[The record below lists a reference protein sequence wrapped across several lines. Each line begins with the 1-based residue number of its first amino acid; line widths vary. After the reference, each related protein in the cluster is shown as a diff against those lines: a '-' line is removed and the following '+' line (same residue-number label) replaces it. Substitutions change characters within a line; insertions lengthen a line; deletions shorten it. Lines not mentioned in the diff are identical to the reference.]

1 MRISEIFRKRSIRR
15 NLVSTM
21 VIVGLL
27 PLVIGIFLISIGSTK
42 VIRNSIGANFK
53 EIAKETSDKVNII
66 LHREIDELHNLTF
79 SPDIRDAVKKTLQKS
94 SGRGVKDSGGQA
106 KTNLNPQT
114 LEPSN
119 PALDNQASEH
129 LRQFK
134 NHNKEEYI
142 VIYVTDKNGIPVA
155 ASDTENRNKPIFQEG
170 DEEIVKDILSDKSN
184 KVYLSDVYFDEKDG
198 KLLLNIAVPITE
210 GESVTGDIKA
220 VLKIDTLY
228 KVISDVKIDET
239 GHANLVDSDGSI
251 IMCPIFPPRSH
262 SIDKSLMKLITSDE
276 PGWAIA
282 RDDAHGGIDSIIGFA
297 PVKLTYDFDMSF
309 GKKKWFIFVRQHP
322 DETYSPI
329 NRLLLLVLLSGI
341 IMVAVL
347 STLGI
352 YAANKIGKPILLLKE
367 GAELIGKGNFEHR
380 LNIDTGNEIS
390 SLATEFNKM
399 AGRLTGLYSE
409 LSEEKNKLESILL
422 SVWDGIIVADDENK
436 VIILNSAAE
445 EILGVNKKH
454 IIGKSIF
461 PCHGKPERVGELIKQ
476 PDKMPWFTTSTIGKK
491 TVEIVATAIK
501 AGEKIIGSVMVVRD
515 VTVKKKMEK
524 ELKEYSEHL
533 EKMIED
539 GTKEI
544 KETKDYLQSLLE
556 NANDVIYTLNRDGT
570 FTYLNQK
577 IEEWG
582 YKKDELIGQSIFSIL
597 TAQHK
602 GKRFNKSIKDGI
614 KQIYEVEIFNKNG
627 EVRSIVISSSPLR
640 DKNGEIIGLLGIAR
654 DITERKRIQ
663 HQMNRTEKLA
673 AIGQLATGIAHE
685 INNPLGGMQ
694 NCVRTLN
701 TDGDDEDVRQRY
713 LPLLEKGLNRIESV
727 IRNLLDFAKE
737 HQFEFSTH
745 NLDEIITETLKLVD
759 YKIRERNLELKLDL
773 NTNSKKFTL
782 DYNHLQQVFLNV
794 IINAIQAITDS
805 GGILT
810 IKSMEE
816 RDELIV
822 AISDTGI
829 GIPQE
834 NLGRIFD
841 PFFTTKDVG
850 TGTGLGL
857 SVSYGII
864 ERLGG
869 RIEVQSEINRG
880 TTFTITIPKI
890 QTTAV
895 G

>member
-1 MRISEIFRKRSIRR
+1 MSILENFRKKSIRR
-15 NLVSTM
+15 SLVSTM

-27 PLVIGIFLISIGSTK
+27 PLALGIFLISIGSTK
-42 VIRNSIGANFK
+42 VIRNSIGSNFK
-53 EIAKETSDKVNII
+53 EIAKETADKVNII
-66 LHREIDELHNLTF
+66 LSREIDELHNLTL
-79 SPDIRDAVKKTLQKS
+79 SPDIRDSLRKSNHES
-94 SGRGVKDSGGQA
+94 SGQGVKDSTGEE
-106 KTNLNPQT
+106 KTYFNIKT
-114 LEPSN
+114 S
-119 PALDNQASEH
+119 DH
-129 LRQFK
+129 LKEFK

-142 VIYVTDKNGIPVA
+142 IIYVTDKNGIPI
-155 ASDTENRNKPIFQEG
+155 ASSDAEIQNKPIFQES
-170 DEEIVKDILSDKSN
+170 DEDMVKDILSGKS
-184 KVYLSDVYFDEKDG
+184 KRVYLSDVYFDETDG
-198 KLLLNIAVPITE
+198 KPLLNIAVPIAE
-210 GESVTGDIKA
+210 GESITGVIKA
-220 VLKIDTLY
+220 ILKIETLY
-228 KVISDVKIDET
+228 KVISDVQIDET
-239 GHANLVDSDGSI
+239 GHANLVDSEGTI
-251 IMCPIFPPRSH
+251 IMCPIFPPKSH
-262 SIDKSLMKLITSDE
+262 SIEKALMELIRSDSH
-276 PGWAIA
+276 GWAVA
-282 RDDAHGGIDSIIGFA
+282 ADDAHGGRDSIIGFA
-297 PVKLTYDFDMSF
+297 PVKLTYDYDLSF

-341 IMVAVL
+341 IMVAIL

-380 LNIDTGNEIS
+380 LDINTGDEIS

-409 LSEEKNKLESILL
+409 LSEERNRLESILL

-436 VIILNSAAE
+436 VIIVNPAAKK
-445 EILGVNKKH
+445 ILGISENH
-454 IIGKSIF
+454 IVGKSIF
-461 PCHGKPERVGELIKQ
+461 PCHGKPERVGELIKR
-476 PDKMPWFTTSTIGKK
+476 PDKMPWFTTSRIGEKM
-491 TVEIVATAIK
+491 VDIVATSIK
-501 AGEKIIGSVMVVRD
+501 AGERTIGSVMVVRD
-515 VTVKKKMEK
+515 ITAKKKMEK

-533 EKMIED
+533 EKMIEER
-539 GTKEI
+539 TREI
-544 KETKDYLQSLLE
+544 KETKDYLQNLLE
-556 NANDVIYTLNRDGT
+556 NANDVIYTVNRDGI

-577 IEEWG
+577 IEDWG
-582 YKKDELIGQSIFSIL
+582 YKKDELIGHSIFSIL
-597 TAQHK
+597 APRHE
-602 GKRFNKSIKDGI
+602 GKRFNRSINDGI
-614 KQIYEVEIFNKNG
+614 KQIYEVDALNKNG
-627 EVRSIVISSSPLR
+627 EIRNVVISSSPLR
-640 DKNGEIIGLLGIAR
+640 DKNGDVTGLLGIAR

-663 HQMNRTEKLA
+663 HKMNRTEKLA

-701 TDGDDEDVRQRY
+701 TEGDDADVRKRY

-737 HQFEFSTH
+737 HQFEFSPH
-745 NLDEIITETLKLVD
+745 NLDEIITETLKLVE
-759 YKIRERNLELKLDL
+759 YKIRENNLELRLDL

-782 DYNHLQQVFLNV
+782 DYNHLQQVFLNI
-794 IINAIQAITDS
+794 IINAIQAMTDD
-805 GGILT
+805 GGALSV
-810 IKSMEE
+810 KSMEDA
-816 RDELIV
+816 DELIV
-822 AISDTGI
+822 SISDTGI

-869 RIEVQSEINRG
+869 KIEVNSEVNRG

-890 QTTAV
+890 KASEV
-895 G
+895 S

>member
-1 MRISEIFRKRSIRR
+1 MNIKKYINPIIEIIRKKSIRR
-15 NLVSTM
+15 SLVSTM

-27 PLVIGIFLISIGSTK
+27 PLVLGIFLISIGSTK
-42 VIRNSIGANFK
+42 IIRNSIGSNFK
-53 EIAKETSDKVNII
+53 EIAKETADKVNII
-66 LHREIDELHNLTF
+66 LHREIDEFHNLAF
-79 SPDIRDAVKKTLQKS
+79 SPDIRDAVKRSNMES
-94 SGRGVKDSGGQA
+94 SGQGVKDSGGQV
-106 KTNLNPQT
+106 KTY
-114 LEPSN
+114 SN
-119 PALDNQASEH
+119 PSLDNQASEH
-129 LRQFK
+129 LKELK
-134 NHNKEEYI
+134 NHNKEKYI
-142 VIYVTDKNGIPVA
+142 VLYVTDKNGMPVA
-155 ASDTENRNKPIFQEG
+155 ASDTENQNTLMFQKS
-170 DEEIVKDILSDKSN
+170 DEEIVKDILSGKSN
-184 KVYLSDVYFDEKDG
+184 KVYLSDVYFDDKDG
-198 KLLLNIAVPITE
+198 KPLITIVIPVIE
-210 GESVTGDIKA
+210 DGNTTGIIKA
-220 VLKIDTLY
+220 ILKIETLY
-228 KVISDVKIDET
+228 KIISDVQIDKT
-239 GHANLVDSDGSI
+239 GHANLVDSEGSI

-262 SIDKSLMKLITSDE
+262 TIDRDLMNLIISSE

-282 RDDAHGGIDSIIGFA
+282 KDDAHGGMDSIIGFA
-297 PVKLTYDFDMSF
+297 PVKLTYDFDLSF

-329 NRLLLLVLLSGI
+329 NRLLLLVLLSGVV
-341 IMVAVL
+341 MVAIL

-367 GAELIGKGNFEHR
+367 GAELIGKGDFEHR
-380 LNIDTGNEIS
+380 LSIDTGDEIS
-390 SLATEFNKM
+390 SLAIEFNKM

-409 LSEEKNKLESILL
+409 LSEEKNKMESILL
-422 SVWDGIIVADDENK
+422 GVWDGIIVADDENK
-436 VIILNSAAE
+436 VIIVNPAAE
-445 EILGVNKKH
+445 KILGVNKKH
-454 IIGKSIF
+454 IIEKSIF
-461 PCHGKPERVGELIKQ
+461 PCHGRPERVGELIKQ
-476 PDKMPWFTTSTIGKK
+476 PDKMPWFTTSTLGEK
-491 TVEIVATAIK
+491 TVEIVATSIK
-501 AGEKIIGSVMVVRD
+501 AGEKTIGSVMIVRD

-533 EKMIED
+533 EKMIEER
-539 GTKEI
+539 TKEI

-556 NANDVIYTLNRDGT
+556 NANDVIYTVNRDGT

-577 IEEWG
+577 IEDWG

-627 EVRSIVISSSPLR
+627 KVRSVVISSSPLR

-673 AIGQLATGIAHE
+673 AIGQLSTGIAHE

-701 TDGDDEDVRQRY
+701 TEGDDEDVRKRY

-737 HQFEFSTH
+737 HQFEFSSH
-745 NLDEIITETLKLVD
+745 NLDEIITETLKLVE
-759 YKIRERNLELKLDL
+759 YKIRERNLKLNLDL
-773 NTNSKKFTL
+773 NTDSKKFTL

-794 IINAIQAITDS
+794 IINAIQAMTDS
-805 GGILT
+805 EGILS
-810 IKSMEE
+810 IKSIEE
-816 RDELIV
+816 MDELIV
-822 AISDTGI
+822 SISDTGI
-829 GIPQE
+829 GITQE
-834 NLGRIFD
+834 NLSRIFD

-869 RIEVQSEINRG
+869 RIEVNSKVNRG

-890 QTTAV
+890 KTPAA

>member
-1 MRISEIFRKRSIRR
+1 MGILENFRKKSIRR

-27 PLVIGIFLISIGSTK
+27 PLVLGIFLISIGSTK

-53 EIAKETSDKVNII
+53 EIAKETADKVNII

-79 SPDIRDAVKKTLQKS
+79 SPDIRDAVKSPQTPFDK
-94 SGRGVKDSGGQA
+94 GGQ
-106 KTNLNPQT
+106 
-114 LEPSN
+114 EGIMG
-119 PALDNQASEH
+119 NQASEH

-142 VIYVTDKNGIPVA
+142 VIYVTDKNGISVA
-155 ASDTENRNKPIFQEG
+155 TSDTENRNKPIFQDG
-170 DEEIVKDILSDKSN
+170 NEEIVKDMLSGKSN
-184 KVYLSDVYFDEKDG
+184 KVYLSDVYFDDKDG
-198 KLLLNIAVPITE
+198 KPLITIVIPITE
-210 GESVTGDIKA
+210 DGNTTGIIKA
-220 VLKIDTLY
+220 ILKIDTLY
-228 KVISDVKIDET
+228 KIISDVQIDET
-239 GHANLVDSDGSI
+239 GHANLVDSEGSI

-262 SIDKSLMKLITSDE
+262 SIDKSLMNFIISNE
-276 PGWAIA
+276 PGWAVA
-282 RDDAHGGIDSIIGFA
+282 ADDAHGGIDSIIGFA

-341 IMVAVL
+341 IMVAIL

-380 LNIDTGNEIS
+380 LDINTGDEIS

-409 LSEEKNKLESILL
+409 LSEEKNKMESILL
-422 SVWDGIIVADDENK
+422 GVWDGIIVADDENK
-436 VIILNSAAE
+436 VIIVNPAAE
-445 EILGVNKKH
+445 KILGVTEKH
-454 IIGKSIF
+454 ILGKSIF
-461 PCHGKPERVGELIKQ
+461 PCHGKPDRVGELIKQ
-476 PDKMPWFTTSTIGKK
+476 PDKMPWFTTSTIGEK
-491 TVEIVATAIK
+491 TVDIVATSIK

-539 GTKEI
+539 RTKEI
-544 KETKDYLQSLLE
+544 KETKDYLQNLLE
-556 NANDVIYTLNRDGT
+556 NANDVIYIVNRDGT

-577 IEEWG
+577 IEDWG

-597 TAQHK
+597 APRHE
-602 GKRFNKSIKDGI
+602 GKRFDRSIKDGI
-614 KQIYEVEIFNKNG
+614 KQIYEVEISNKNG
-627 EVRSIVISSSPLR
+627 EIRNVVISSSPLK
-640 DKNGEIIGLLGIAR
+640 DESGNITDLLGIAR
-654 DITERKRIQ
+654 DITEQKRIQ

-701 TDGDDEDVRQRY
+701 TDGNDEDVRKRY
-713 LPLLEKGLNRIESV
+713 IPLLEKGLNRIESV

-737 HQFEFSTH
+737 HQFEFSPH
-745 NLDEIITETLKLVD
+745 NLDEIITETLKLVE

-773 NTNSKKFTL
+773 NTNSKKFIL
-782 DYNHLQQVFLNV
+782 DYNHLQQVILNV

-816 RDELIV
+816 RDELV
-822 AISDTGI
+822 VVISDTGI

-834 NLGRIFD
+834 NLSRIFD

-890 QTTAV
+890 QTSAV
-895 G
+895 I